1 MNSLNSRNLFFGD
14 LACQVMANSEA
25 ERVADNDT
33 RDKWAGPVLRAAA
46 RADLAFL
53 LQTESLNQKVSS
65 SYAQL

>member
-1 MNSLNSRNLFFGD
+1 
-14 LACQVMANSEA
+14 MANSEA